1 MNLAPVTLSG
11 QYVRLEPLSLAHLS
25 ALLEVAGDAALWR
38 YMLGDCSKLEGMRAF
53 IEEALKGQHAGN
65 ALPFVTIDG
74 ASGRAIGSTRFGNIV
89 PEHKRVEI
97 GWTWVAPEWQRTAI
111 NTEAKYLMMRYAFE
125 QQHCNRVELKTH
137 AQNVKSRTAI
147 LRIGAKEEGTLRSHM
162 VMPDGSLRDTVY
174 FSVIA
179 PEWPEVK
186 RGLEHKLLRK

>member
-11 QYVRLEPLSLAHLS
+11 QHVRLEPLSLEHLS
-25 ALLEVAGDAALWR
+25 PLVEVAGDADLWR
-38 YMLGDCSKLEGMRAF
+38 YMLGDCSQLDGMREF
-53 IEEALKGQHAGN
+53 IEDALKGQQAGN
-65 ALPFVTIDG
+65 ALPFATVEQ

-97 GWTWVAPEWQRTAI
+97 GWTWVAPEWQRTGI

-125 QQHCNRVELKTH
+125 RLACNRVELKTH
-137 AQNVKSRTAI
+137 ALNLKSRTAI
-147 LRIGAKEEGTLRSHM
+147 LRVGAKEEGTLRSHM

-179 PEWPEVK
+179 SEWPEVK
-186 RGLEHKLLRK
+186 RNREHKLLRK

>member
-11 QYVRLEPLSLAHLS
+11 QYVRLEPLSLDHLS
-25 ALLEVAGDAALWR
+25 ALVAVAGDASLWR
-38 YMLGDCSKLEGMRAF
+38 YMLGDCSKLDGMRTF
-53 IEEALKGQHAGN
+53 IEEALKGQEAGN
-65 ALPFVTIDG
+65 ALPFVTIDA
-74 ASGRAIGSTRFGNIV
+74 ASGRPIGSTRFGNIAL
-89 PEHKRVEI
+89 EHKRVEI
-97 GWTWVAPEWQRTAI
+97 GWTWIAPEWQRTAM
-111 NTEAKYLMMRYAFE
+111 NTEAKYLMMRHAFE
-125 QQHCNRVELKTH
+125 QLGCNRVELKTH

-186 RGLEHKLLRK
+186 RGLEHKLLAK